1 MVFHCHQMDGEWIPN
16 DFRFFLFYL
25 PSSHTSYLIYRKI
38 SNFRVTN
45 YPYIL
50 VSSFSFHSVCCRF
63 VECFTLTFFV
73 FILVTSFAFV
83 SYSDFL
89 DFVYFSVDVI
99 LLFDVLHNGVEDR
112 MKWMTQ
118 KERRKK
124 KATKLYI
131 EHFSIFSFLNFI
143 FLLQPFFLLHTRRIT
158 LQNSSHSIFV
168 YCEFYY
174 LHFFFL
180 LLFIVVP
187 KVCHFAIDKDKLE
200 TRGRMMNKR
209 SDQTTKRK
217 REKKFT
223 FQCYNIVVY
232 LKMLQ
237 FISMNSTNFTRF
249 LCCSCSL
256 LHFCGS
262 PSHFIFISSW
272 FENFTV
278 VQ

>member
-25 PSSHTSYLIYRKI
+25 PSSHSSYLIYRKI

-99 LLFDVLHNGVEDR
+99 LLFDVRHNGVEDR

-174 LHFFFL
+174 LHFFFFFCSSL
-180 LLFIVVP
+180 CQ
-187 KVCHFAIDKDKLE
+187 KSAILPSIKI
-200 TRGRMMNKR
+200 NWKR
-209 SDQTTKRK
+209 AGGWWTKETTKRLK
-217 REKKFT
+217 EREKK
-223 FQCYNIVVY
+223 VY
-232 LKMLQ
+232 LSML
-237 FISMNSTNFTRF
+237 
-249 LCCSCSL
+249 
-256 LHFCGS
+256 
-262 PSHFIFISSW
+262 
-272 FENFTV
+272 
-278 VQ
+278 